1 MNCKEKKC
9 KAEENKTVSSFQDEG
24 LEVARKTFELVV
36 KGAEIMYE
44 RLEGKGTKNGKEMMS
59 P

>member
-1 MNCKEKKC
+1 
-9 KAEENKTVSSFQDEG
+9 
-24 LEVARKTFELVV
+24 V

-59 P
+59 PWAERT